1 MTVTIQP
8 EHIYVAIILFLMIM
22 QVALHRSVKRL
33 ERDNEKLWDQMAN
46 LLANVTSRLM
56 ELQRDIS
63 NKQDKETK

>member
-63 NKQDKETK
+63 SKQDKETK